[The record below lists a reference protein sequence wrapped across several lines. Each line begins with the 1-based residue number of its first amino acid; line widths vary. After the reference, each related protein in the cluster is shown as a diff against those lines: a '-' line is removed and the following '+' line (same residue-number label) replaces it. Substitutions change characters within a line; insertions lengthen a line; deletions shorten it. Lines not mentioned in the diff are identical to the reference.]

1 MCLRPSY
8 TAIVCPT
15 MAGTTVDARD
25 QVLITRFSRVEFMR
39 SIFSSRCSAMKAPF
53 FADRVIYLFA
63 PPLHDEFVGALV
75 PSRLLTHGHLAPW
88 CGGRTARGGTRLA
101 ATVRVIDRVH
111 RDAAH

>member
-25 QVLITRFSRVEFMR
+25 HVLITRFSRVEFMR

-53 FADRVIYLFA
+53 LADRVIYLFA

-75 PSRLLTHGHLAPW
+75 ASRLFTHGHLAPR
-88 CGGRTARGGTRLA
+88 CGWRTTCGGTRLA
-101 ATVRVIDRVH
+101 AAVRVIHRVH